1 MTRIIAGTLKGRT
14 LHVPPSGTRPT
25 SERVR
30 EAMFSRLEHMDVI
43 EGARVLDLYA
53 GRGALGF
60 EALSRG
66 ADQLTL
72 VDSAQ
77 GALRTLKKNAALVA
91 PGSIV
96 IGADALAAVSG
107 RLSGQYDLVFI
118 DPPYECESATITE
131 ILTALCAHLSPDAS
145 VVVERSTRSTDIE
158 LPEGLICE
166 DQRDWGETRVLF
178 LAPPLPQTAKE
189 SE

>member
-14 LHVPPSGTRPT
+14 LQVPPSGTRPT

-53 GRGALGF
+53 GSGALGF

-72 VDSAQ
+72 VDSANSEKEC
-77 GALRTLKKNAALVA
+77 GL
-91 PGSIV
+91 GC
-96 IGADALAAVSG
+96 
-107 RLSGQYDLVFI
+107 SGQHRYWRGCARGSFW
-118 DPPYECESATITE
+118 
-131 ILTALCAHLSPDAS
+131 TA
-145 VVVERSTRSTDIE
+145 ERPI
-158 LPEGLICE
+158 
-166 DQRDWGETRVLF
+166 
-178 LAPPLPQTAKE
+178 
-189 SE
+189 

>member
-1 MTRIIAGTLKGRT
+1 MTRIIAGTLKGRN

-30 EAMFSRLEHMDVI
+30 EAMFSRLEHMDII

-53 GRGALGF
+53 GSGALGF

-72 VDSAQ
+72 VDSSQ

-91 PGSIV
+91 PGSVV

-131 ILTALCAHLSPDAS
+131 ILAALHAHISPDAS
-145 VVVERSTRSTDIE
+145 IVVERSTRSASIE

-178 LAPPLPQTAKE
+178 LAPPLPQTDKE